1 MKTTTF
7 ADINGNIVAKGVISP
22 QFVDLVLS
30 NGTRFYSTR
39 SDDYTINAIKNLNI
53 AKIVKGIK

>member
-1 MKTTTF
+1 MKNTTF